1 MIKSYIKRKI
11 IDPVSISAVR
21 QIVNSHTEL
30 KEIWE
35 YSFRIFP
42 DFGQH
47 YTVPVDNVEV
57 EQRIRLLMTAETIF
71 VKKAI
76 GKVIKRDGRCSY
88 ADVGDSDGSIRL
100 LLNKY
105 YNVNELSYV
114 GINLQNSAVEKIRS
128 KGLDAICADALS
140 LGDQGVT
147 YDIVSAFETLEHL
160 SDPIGFLDGMKKVT
174 NERLIVSV
182 PFIRHSRIGLA
193 YLSQK
198 WLRQWPEDKK
208 PTIENTHIFELS
220 PKDWKNLFLH
230 TGWKVD
236 REWKLM
242 MFPSNR
248 PSRLILQP
256 FWRFVSF
263 EGFWFVSLYKDSKY
277 SSQYAIE

>member
-1 MIKSYIKRKI
+1 MIRKMIKRRI
-11 IDPVSISAVR
+11 IDPISISAIRKVA
-21 QIVNSHTEL
+21 NSNVEL
-30 KEIWE
+30 KKIWE
-35 YSFRIFP
+35 DSLTLFP
-42 DFGQH
+42 DFKHH
-47 YTVPVDNVEV
+47 YSFAVDNEEV
-57 EQRIRLLMTAETIF
+57 EQRIRLLMAAETIF

-76 GKVIKRDGRCSY
+76 EKVIERDGRCSY

-160 SDPIGFLDGMKKVT
+160 PDPIGFLDGMKKVT

-220 PKDWKNLFLH
+220 PKDWKKLFLH
-230 TGWKVD
+230 RGWKVD

-263 EGFWFVSLYKDSKY
+263 EGFWFVSLYKDSEY
-277 SSQYAIE
+277 SSKYVIE

>member
-1 MIKSYIKRKI
+1 MIKSFIKKKI
-11 IDPVSISAVR
+11 IDPVSISAVH
-21 QIVNSHTEL
+21 QIVNSEPEL
-30 KEIWE
+30 KEMWE
-35 YSFRIFP
+35 YSFKMFP
-42 DFGQH
+42 DFSQH
-47 YTVPVDNVEV
+47 YTVPIDNKEV
-57 EQRIRLLMTAETIF
+57 EQRIRLLMAAETIF

-76 GKVIKRDGRCSY
+76 EKVIERDGRCSY

-105 YNVNELSYV
+105 YNVDQLSYV
-114 GINLQNSAVEKIRS
+114 GINLQNGAVEKIRS
-128 KGLDAICADALS
+128 KGLDAIYADALS
-140 LGDQGVT
+140 LGDKGVT

-160 SDPIGFLDGMKKVT
+160 PDPIGFLDGMKKVT
-174 NERLIVSV
+174 NERLILSV
-182 PFIRHSRIGLA
+182 PFIRHSRVGLA
-193 YLSQK
+193 YVTDK
-198 WLRQWPEDKK
+198 WSKDRT

-220 PKDWKNLFLH
+220 PKDWKKLFLH

-248 PSRLILQP
+248 TSRLILQP

-263 EGFWFVSLYKDSKY
+263 EGFWFVSLYKDSEY

>member
-1 MIKSYIKRKI
+1 MIKSFIKKNI
-11 IDPVSISAVR
+11 IDPVSVSAVR
-21 QIVNSHTEL
+21 QIVNSEAEL

-35 YSFRIFP
+35 YSFKIFT
-42 DFGQH
+42 DFSQH
-47 YTVPVDNVEV
+47 YTVPVDNKEV
-57 EQRIRLLMTAETIF
+57 EQRIRLLMAAETIF

-76 GKVIKRDGRCSY
+76 ERIVEIEGRCSY

-105 YNVNELSYV
+105 YNVDKLSYV

-140 LGDQGVT
+140 LSDQEIH
-147 YDIVSAFETLEHL
+147 YDVVSVFETLEHL
-160 SDPIGFLDGMKKVT
+160 PDPIGFLKGIRKVT
-174 NERLIVSV
+174 DRRLIVSV
-182 PFIRHSRIGLA
+182 PFIRHSRVGLA
-193 YLSQK
+193 YLSKK
-198 WLRQWPEDKK
+198 WLRQWPEEKK

-220 PKDWKNLFLH
+220 PKDWKKLFLH
-230 TGWKVD
+230 TGWKAD

-263 EGFWFVSLYKDSKY
+263 EGFWFVSLYKDSEY